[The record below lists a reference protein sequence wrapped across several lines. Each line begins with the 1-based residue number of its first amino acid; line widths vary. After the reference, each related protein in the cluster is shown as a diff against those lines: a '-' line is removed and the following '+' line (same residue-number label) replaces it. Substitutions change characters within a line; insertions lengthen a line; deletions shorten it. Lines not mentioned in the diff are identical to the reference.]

1 MNTICSCGVK
11 AIPNRHYTPS
21 TPPEFL
27 RESAVLP
34 VLRLHQGMEGY
45 APTPLVRLDGL
56 AKALNVKDILIKD
69 ESQRFGLKAFKG
81 LGGLY
86 ALTRIA
92 CRQLQ
97 LNPET
102 VTFKKL
108 QSEAYAAKLKEM
120 VFVTA
125 TDGNHG
131 KGIAWAAGLLG
142 CRAHVYMPKGST
154 QARAQAIR
162 EAGKAEVTVTD
173 LGYDDTVKFAASIAV
188 KNGWHLVQDTS
199 WDGYEEI
206 PTWIIQGYTTMA
218 AEAAEQLKRQG
229 IAAPTHVFLQ
239 AGVGAMAG
247 SMTGYLANRYREAPP
262 AFITAEPEDM
272 ACIYT
277 SIQSGDG
284 AAHAVDGDSSTIVAG
299 LNCGEPC
306 TVAWPV
312 LRNFVS
318 WSTACSD
325 RVAALGMRILAAPLS
340 NDPPVTSGESGA
352 ITTGLLALLA
362 SRDDLKDVRDRMG
375 LNADSVILL
384 FNTEGDTDPQRYQEI
399 VYGGRYSF

>member
-108 QSEAYAAKLKEM
+108 QSKAYAAKLK
-120 VFVTA
+120 
-125 TDGNHG
+125 
-131 KGIAWAAGLLG
+131 
-142 CRAHVYMPKGST
+142 
-154 QARAQAIR
+154 
-162 EAGKAEVTVTD
+162 
-173 LGYDDTVKFAASIAV
+173 
-188 KNGWHLVQDTS
+188 
-199 WDGYEEI
+199 
-206 PTWIIQGYTTMA
+206 
-218 AEAAEQLKRQG
+218 
-229 IAAPTHVFLQ
+229 
-239 AGVGAMAG
+239 
-247 SMTGYLANRYREAPP
+247 
-262 AFITAEPEDM
+262 
-272 ACIYT
+272 
-277 SIQSGDG
+277 
-284 AAHAVDGDSSTIVAG
+284 
-299 LNCGEPC
+299 
-306 TVAWPV
+306 
-312 LRNFVS
+312 
-318 WSTACSD
+318 
-325 RVAALGMRILAAPLS
+325 
-340 NDPPVTSGESGA
+340 
-352 ITTGLLALLA
+352 
-362 SRDDLKDVRDRMG
+362 
-375 LNADSVILL
+375 
-384 FNTEGDTDPQRYQEI
+384 
-399 VYGGRYSF
+399 